1 MEGALALDTW
11 MLKLIGDRDGLL
23 GLCWGLTGR
32 CRLEEKGKKVE
43 QKEKGD

>member
-11 MLKLIGDRDGLL
+11 MLKLIGDGY
-23 GLCWGLTGR
+23 GCWGLTGR
-32 CRLEEKGKKVE
+32 CRLEENGKKVE